1 MIGGPLIVD
10 RWPFVFERIAMKP
23 RMWVVPLCAL
33 LMFPLTTWGQSAGV
47 KIAIASP
54 PRILSQL
61 QETKDVMNSMNSER
75 EHLASLEKQKRD
87 NVKSLQDA
95 RDQLKPGTSQYR
107 ERNEA
112 FLKAAIEFD
121 SWGKLTQVDVQRQQK
136 EQMERMFKK
145 IEAAVAEVAK
155 QRGIDLVIT
164 QQKPDIPDNLDQIN
178 VQQLKDDING
188 QNLLY
193 FNPKLD
199 ISDDVVALM
208 DKQYKEAAK

>member
-1 MIGGPLIVD
+1 
-10 RWPFVFERIAMKP
+10 
-23 RMWVVPLCAL
+23 
-33 LMFPLTTWGQSAGV
+33 
-47 KIAIASP
+47 
-54 PRILSQL
+54 LSQL
-61 QETKDVMNSMNSER
+61 QETKDVMNKMNAER

-95 RDQLKPGTSQYR
+95 RDQLKPGTTQYQ
-107 ERNEA
+107 ERNQD

-136 EQMERMFKK
+136 EQMQRMFNK
-145 IEAAVAEVAK
+145 IQKAVQDLAK
-155 QRGIDLVIT
+155 QRNIDIVIT
-164 QQKPDIPDNLDQIN
+164 EQKPEIPDNLDQIN
-178 VQQLKDDING
+178 VQQLKDNING
-188 QNLLY
+188 RNLLY

>member
-1 MIGGPLIVD
+1 
-10 RWPFVFERIAMKP
+10 
-23 RMWVVPLCAL
+23 MWVVPLCAL
-33 LMFPLTTWGQSAGV
+33 LIVPLAAWGQDAGV

-61 QETKDVMNSMNSER
+61 QETKDVMNKMNAER

-95 RDQLKPGTSQYR
+95 RDQLKPGTTQYQ
-107 ERNEA
+107 ERNQD

-136 EQMERMFKK
+136 EQMQRMFNK
-145 IEAAVAEVAK
+145 IQKAVQDLAK
-155 QRGIDLVIT
+155 QRNIDIVIT
-164 QQKPDIPDNLDQIN
+164 EQKPEIPDNLDQIN
-178 VQQLKDDING
+178 VQQLKDNING
-188 QNLLY
+188 RNLLY

>member
-1 MIGGPLIVD
+1 MKARFWIAPVCACLLVWAAAARGQEAGGL
-10 RWPFVFERIAMKP
+10 
-23 RMWVVPLCAL
+23 
-33 LMFPLTTWGQSAGV
+33 
-47 KIAIASP
+47 KIAVASP

-61 QETKDVMNSMNSER
+61 QETKDVMSKMNAER
-75 EHLASLEKQKRD
+75 EQLSNLEKQKRQ
-87 NVKSLQDA
+87 NVKNLQEA
-95 RDQLKPGTSQYR
+95 RDQLKPGTPQYQ

-145 IEAAVAEVAK
+145 IEAAVGKVAK

-164 QQKPDIPDNLDQIN
+164 EQKPQVPDNLDQIN
-178 VQQLKDDING
+178 AQQLKDAING
-188 QNLLY
+188 QNILY

-199 ISDDVVALM
+199 ISNDVVALM
-208 DKQYKEAAK
+208 DKEYKEAAK